1 MLSEAG
7 FFLVKCHDRR
17 YIFFWG
23 GLCSGW
29 GLLCFINQYKMLWN
43 DRKKRPDRERERE
56 RDFRRAKLMA
66 VSVCGGGRVTFSF
79 LFFLV
84 GPVGFARQYW
94 VLDLFCL
101 PSFFLFPPPVAL
113 VESFFC
119 DGAAWRLGLEMNNEV
134 GGGGND
140 FLLIDW

>member
-1 MLSEAG
+1 M
-7 FFLVKCHDRR
+7 KCHDRR

-101 PSFFLFPPPVAL
+101 PSFFFVSAAGGTCGVVFLRWRR
-113 VESFFC
+113 VET
-119 DGAAWRLGLEMNNEV
+119 GTRNE
-134 GGGGND
+134 
-140 FLLIDW
+140 